1 MQTVGIITLIG
12 FIPALACILNAAEYA
27 LFNKETLDSFLQFI
41 VLPQYGLYEF
51 AEKTVRKSGIVVLMV
66 LSTLIFW
73 PYNIMLLGI
82 GIIYTIGYFGYKIF
96 MKLFGKKDEDEE

>member
-1 MQTVGIITLIG
+1 MEIVGIITLIG
-12 FIPALACILNAAEYA
+12 FIPALACILNAAEYR

-51 AEKTVRKSGIVVLMV
+51 AEKTVRKSGIIVLMV

-73 PYNIMLLGI
+73 PYNIILLGT
-82 GIIYTIGYFGYKIF
+82 GTIYMIGYFGYKIF

>member
-1 MQTVGIITLIG
+1 MQTVGIIALIG
-12 FIPALACILNAAEYA
+12 FIPAIACILNVAEYA

-41 VLPQYGLYEF
+41 VLPQYGLYRF
-51 AEKTVRKSGIVVLMV
+51 AEETVRKSGIVVLMV

-82 GIIYTIGYFGYKIF
+82 GTVYMIGFFGYKIF
-96 MKLFGKKDEDEE
+96 MKLFGKKDEDKE

>member
-1 MQTVGIITLIG
+1 MQIVEIIALVG
-12 FIPALACILNAAEYA
+12 FIPALVCILNAARYM
-27 LFNKETLDSFLQFI
+27 LFDEETLDSFLQFI

-51 AEKTVRKSGIVVLMV
+51 AEKTVRKSGIIVLMA

-73 PYNIMLLGI
+73 PYNIILLGI
-82 GIIYTIGYFGYKIF
+82 GTTYMIGFFGYKIF

>member
-1 MQTVGIITLIG
+1 MRIVEIMTLVGLIPQ
-12 FIPALACILNAAEYA
+12 FLCVINCSEYM
-27 LFNKETLDSFLQFI
+27 LFNEKTLDSFLQFI

-73 PYNIMLLGI
+73 PYNIILLGL
-82 GIIYTIGYFGYKIF
+82 GIIYMIGYFGYKIF

>member
-12 FIPALACILNAAEYA
+12 FIPAFACILNATKYM
-27 LFNKETLDSFLQFI
+27 LFDEETLDSFLQFI
-41 VLPQYGLYEF
+41 VLPQYGLYKF
-51 AEKTVRKSGIVVLMV
+51 AEKTVRKSGIVVLMA

-82 GIIYTIGYFGYKIF
+82 GIIYMIGFFGYKIF
-96 MKLFGKKDEDEE
+96 MKLFGKKDEDGE